1 MRVNSPMHR
10 PVLHGC
16 ALGIAAVLTLAAPAA
31 ADDEPAV
38 LTAGTTV
45 TPSGHRFSATAE
57 GDVVLD
63 AGPVKIT
70 CARSTTTSPTGKLN
84 RIPNRPANT
93 SLDGGPVTLDIAPP
107 TFKECTTNAPGLK
120 ADITTN
126 SDHGTWQL
134 ALHNGAP
141 AELTI
146 PAQGFTLKTS
156 GLLSCAVTAAPDA
169 AAHALAAWTNGAPSA
184 LGFAGAPIPVKI
196 EGGFFCPTSI
206 TSAAITAT
214 YKVTDVTDPAQHI
227 TVGPA
232 QQG

>member
-1 MRVNSPMHR
+1 MRVNSPMHS

-16 ALGIAAVLTLAAPAA
+16 ALGIAAVLTLAPSAA
-31 ADDEPAV
+31 ADDEPVASA
-38 LTAGTTV
+38 AGTTV
-45 TPSGHRFSATAE
+45 TPSGHRFSAAAE

-70 CARSTTTSPTGKLN
+70 CARSTTTPSTGKLN
-84 RIPNRPANT
+84 RVPDRPANT
-93 SLDGGPVTLDIAPP
+93 SPDGPVVLDIAPP

-126 SDHGTWQL
+126 SDHGTWRL
-134 ALHNGAP
+134 ALRNGAP
-141 AELTI
+141 AELII
-146 PAQGFTLKTS
+146 PAQGFTLTTS

-169 AAHALAAWTNGAPSA
+169 AAHARAAWTNGAPSA
-184 LGFAGAPIPVKI
+184 LRFAGASIPVKI

-206 TSAAITAT
+206 ASAAITAT
-214 YKVTDVTDPAQHI
+214 YTVTDVTDPARHI
-227 TVGPA
+227 AVLPA